1 MLGAVAG
8 ATVWLLLDQ
17 LGVPEIFGIGADV
30 GLLPLTV
37 LAAILGMTRVRFF
50 LVKVAIVLLSLTFL
64 IAYTPIMGSPTRS
77 LIRSDPV
84 PRSAD
89 AVVVLSG
96 GLTADGL
103 LTQQGID
110 RSLKGVELVENGV
123 APVLVFTREE
133 KKGAAS
139 SRSSAEDQTRLAQ
152 MARLPKVFTTRKVTS
167 TRDEALAVSSIAKY
181 RGWRNIVLVT
191 SPFHSRRACSTFER
205 VGLFVS
211 CVPSDSRDVAVKK
224 LDDPHDR
231 IAAFGLY
238 LYELAG
244 SVRYRIAGWI

>member
-8 ATVWLLLDQ
+8 ATIWLLLDL

-30 GLLPLTV
+30 GLLPLAV
-37 LAAILGMTRVRFF
+37 LAAIVGLTRFRFF
-50 LVKVAIVLLSLTFL
+50 FVRLALLLLSLTLL
-64 IAYTPIMGSPTRS
+64 IAYTPIMGSPSRRV
-77 LIRSDPV
+77 IRSDPV

-133 KKGAAS
+133 KKGSDSA
-139 SRSSAEDQTRLAQ
+139 RSSAEDQLRLAR
-152 MARLPKVFTTRKVTS
+152 MARLTRVFTTRKVTS
-167 TRDEALAVSSIAKY
+167 THDEALAVSSIAKF

-231 IAAFGLY
+231 IVAFGLY
-238 LYELAG
+238 IYELAG
-244 SVRYRIAGWI
+244 SLRYRLAGWI